1 MYCIDCGRNVN
12 KNKLSAP
19 IAVKGKGLNSDKQRD
34 VTVKKKQQTS
44 YYIKLVRIQL
54 NYLNII
60 FGFQVNMEN
69 LLIPS
74 EICATRTT
82 IKGKAK

>member
-34 VTVKKKQQTS
+34 VTVKKQQTI
-44 YYIKLVRIQL
+44 YYIKLVRIQI

-74 EICATRTT
+74 EICATCTT
-82 IKGKAK
+82 IKGEAK